1 MTLLLVS
8 TVMATGCG
16 PASTDTGSESV
27 SARLQTPLIDATQN
41 ESGKTI
47 NTHDVSAPVATPET
61 ETEPEPE
68 PEPDKNII
76 TQKDAV
82 KAENTRTELSENNS
96 TEPLIQND
104 EIPEN
109 TNQNQVNPSINPAST
124 ATPEADAFAQRL
136 PEDTN
141 SDSSMTV
148 SPTEPV
154 VMQPTPVTPSKP
166 SWPEAPDF
174 SLPSAQG
181 NQVALSSHE
190 GDKHTILVFY
200 RAYW

>member
-1 MTLLLVS
+1 
-8 TVMATGCG
+8 MATGCG
-16 PASTDTGSESV
+16 PASTDTSSETV
-27 SARLQTPLIDATQN
+27 SEQLQNPVINAPQN
-41 ESGKTI
+41 ESGQTTK
-47 NTHDVSAPVATPET
+47 NGDVSPPVATPE
-61 ETEPEPE
+61 PK
-68 PEPDKNII
+68 KNLI
-76 TQKDAV
+76 TQKDPV
-82 KAENTRTELSENNS
+82 SVENTLTEVSKNNS
-96 TEPLIQND
+96 TEPLIQNN
-104 EIPEN
+104 EIAEN

-124 ATPEADAFAQRL
+124 ATPEADAIAQKL

-141 SDSSMTV
+141 SHSSMPV

-154 VMQPTPVTPSKP
+154 VMQPTPATPSKP

>member
-1 MTLLLVS
+1 MTTLILVS
-8 TVMATGCG
+8 VIMATGCG
-16 PASTDTGSESV
+16 PASTDTSSKAV

-41 ESGKTI
+41 ESGQAIK
-47 NTHDVSAPVATPET
+47 THDVSAPVAM
-61 ETEPEPE
+61 PEPE
-68 PEPDKNII
+68 PEPAPDKNMI
-76 TQKDAV
+76 TQKDSV
-82 KAENTRTELSENNS
+82 KVENTLTELSENNS

>member
-1 MTLLLVS
+1 M
-8 TVMATGCG
+8 VMATGCG
-16 PASTDTGSESV
+16 PASTDTSSETI

-41 ESGKTI
+41 ELGQTTK
-47 NTHDVSAPVATPET
+47 THDVSAPVATPE
-61 ETEPEPE
+61 PEQE
-68 PEPDKNII
+68 QEQDKNII
-76 TQKDAV
+76 TQKDSV
-82 KAENTRTELSENNS
+82 KVENTLTELSENNS

-104 EIPEN
+104 EIAEN

-124 ATPEADAFAQRL
+124 ATPEADAIAQRL

-148 SPTEPV
+148 FPTEPV
-154 VMQPTPVTPSKP
+154 VMQPTPATPSKP

>member
-1 MTLLLVS
+1 
-8 TVMATGCG
+8 MATGCG
-16 PASTDTGSESV
+16 PASPDTSSETV

-41 ESGKTI
+41 ESGQTTK
-47 NTHDVSAPVATPET
+47 THDVNAPVATP
-61 ETEPEPE
+61 EPEPE
-68 PEPDKNII
+68 PEPDKNMI
-76 TQKDAV
+76 TQKDSV
-82 KAENTRTELSENNS
+82 KVENTLTELSENNS

-104 EIPEN
+104 EIAEN

-124 ATPEADAFAQRL
+124 ATPEADTIAQKL

-141 SDSSMTV
+141 SDSSMPV
-148 SPTEPV
+148 SPTESV
-154 VMQPTPVTPSKP
+154 VMQPTPVTPSKQP

>member
-1 MTLLLVS
+1 
-8 TVMATGCG
+8 MATACG
-16 PASTDTGSESV
+16 PASPDTSSETV
-27 SARLQTPLIDATQN
+27 SARLQPPLIDATQN
-41 ESGKTI
+41 ESGQMTK
-47 NTHDVSAPVATPET
+47 THDVSAPVAM
-61 ETEPEPE
+61 PEPE
-68 PEPDKNII
+68 PEPDKNMI
-76 TQKDAV
+76 TQKDSIKV
-82 KAENTRTELSENNS
+82 ENTLTELSENNS

-104 EIPEN
+104 EIAEN